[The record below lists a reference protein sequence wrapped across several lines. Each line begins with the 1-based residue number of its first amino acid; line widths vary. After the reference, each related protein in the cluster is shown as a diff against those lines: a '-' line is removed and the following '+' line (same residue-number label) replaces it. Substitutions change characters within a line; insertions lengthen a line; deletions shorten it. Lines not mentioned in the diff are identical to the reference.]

1 MYYNQ
6 PYQQGAPNYSGENVL
21 YNAQNADLDYR
32 DLTSGSEQSS
42 EGSSNQQSS
51 SYSGLPDWFKN
62 IGGQNSIGNIWDRV
76 NQGGDWA
83 YKQFQQ
89 GGNVSPAAKA
99 LIEQQRKLMPE
110 QYAQQMALSNARQVQ
125 QPLNRMSSRGI
136 LNSSV
141 TGDALAK
148 VLREQSARQADQYTQ
163 ANTWAGNELLKNL
176 GTSQGQ
182 YLDTWKNIMNFLPQL
197 LAAIR
202 ESQANSSGSSSQS
215 SSGSSWGEPNFP
227 GME

>member
-1 MYYNQ
+1 MAYYD
-6 PYQQGAPNYSGENVL
+6 YDSG
-21 YNAQNADLDYR
+21 DF
-32 DLTSGSEQSS
+32 SGGSEQSS
-42 EGSSNQQSS
+42 SSSSQQSS
-51 SYSGLPDWFKN
+51 SGYTGLPDWFKN
-62 IGGQNSIGNIWDRV
+62 IQGPNNIGNVWDRV
-76 NQGGDWA
+76 NQGGDWS
-83 YKQFQQ
+83 YKQFQK
-89 GGNVSPAAKA
+89 GGNVSPAAQA
-99 LIEQQRKLMPE
+99 LIEQQRQLMPE

-182 YLDTWKNIMNFLPQL
+182 YLDTWKTIMNFLPQL

-202 ESQANSSGSSSQS
+202 ESQSQSQGSSNSE
-215 SSGSSWGEPNFP
+215 SSGSSWGAPVFP

>member
-1 MYYNQ
+1 MQ
-6 PYQQGAPNYSGENVL
+6 
-21 YNAQNADLDYR
+21 
-32 DLTSGSEQSS
+32 
-42 EGSSNQQSS
+42 
-51 SYSGLPDWFKN
+51 
-62 IGGQNSIGNIWDRV
+62 GGQV
-76 NQGGDWA
+76 N
-83 YKQFQQ
+83 
-89 GGNVSPAAKA
+89 PATQA

-110 QYAQQMALSNARQVQ
+110 QYRNQMELSNARQVQ

-163 ANTWAGNELLKNL
+163 ANTWAGNELLKNM
-176 GTSQGQ
+176 TQQQGMGM
-182 YLDTWKNIMNFLPQL
+182 DTWKQVMNFLPQL

-202 ESQANSSGSSSQS
+202 ESQSQSQGSSNSE
-215 SSGSSWGEPNFP
+215 SSGSSWGAPVFP